1 MGVAANFLRA
11 IQGAMLQNIANQV
24 VGSFGSSFSFGKS
37 ATEQRG
43 GFIRAQSGMYISGGR
58 TGDKNPAL
66 LEDGEYVLNRNAV
79 KSLGGPRAIDD
90 LNFNTFPRF
99 ATGGDPGSMSASV
112 NLARPFDD
120 LTGFGREQSPEFQAY
135 VDEAREAQAK
145 KDKKKAERKALLNQ
159 FLTTLVTTG
168 ITMGISAGADY
179 LKQSSMAKANLQGAT
194 GALSD
199 GTTTAVSSF
208 SDAKSLINS
217 GGSVTLGDGS
227 ILNKSNFGSTAF
239 TKSSFNEMAA
249 SRFAQSGI
257 NVTPGG
263 FLGRK
268 PTYGFEQVGNAGPN
282 YGLGR
287 TTKSFGSPSQAM
299 TGMNN
304 IPSGYSRV
312 SSGYGRGSFSPGYGG
327 FNKNPFYD
335 PFRGKKQ
342 DGGLMKFNSGGFL
355 PYGSR
360 LTDSIPAYLSGG
372 EYVVNSR
379 AVRKYGVGGLNRIN
393 SGVARFAEGG
403 MVGPNQTEANNTSN
417 STANNVS
424 INITV
429 NANGNGDK
437 KEEKDKTGVG
447 TEGTN
452 NELANRIKS
461 VVLEVISNE
470 QRTGGLLDSTK
481 KR

>member
-1 MGVAANFLRA
+1 M
-11 IQGAMLQNIANQV
+11 
-24 VGSFGSSFSFGKS
+24 
-37 ATEQRG
+37 
-43 GFIRAQSGMYISGGR
+43 
-58 TGDKNPAL
+58 
-66 LEDGEYVLNRNAV
+66 
-79 KSLGGPRAIDD
+79 
-90 LNFNTFPRF
+90 
-99 ATGGDPGSMSASV
+99 
-112 NLARPFDD
+112 
-120 LTGFGREQSPEFQAY
+120 
-135 VDEAREAQAK
+135 
-145 KDKKKAERKALLNQ
+145 
-159 FLTTLVTTG
+159 
-168 ITMGISAGADY
+168 
-179 LKQSSMAKANLQGAT
+179 
-194 GALSD
+194 
-199 GTTTAVSSF
+199 SSF

-217 GGSVTLGDGS
+217 GGSVTLGNGS

-268 PTYGFEQVGNAGPN
+268 PSYSFDQVGNMGPN

-287 TTKSFGSPSQAM
+287 TTKSFSSPSQAM

-304 IPSGYSRV
+304 LSPGYARV
-312 SSGYGRGSFSPGYGG
+312 SSGYGRGSCSSGFGG

-335 PFRGKKQ
+335 PFKPSPLRRKQ
-342 DGGLMKFNSGGFL
+342 NGGLMKLNSGGFL

-403 MVGPNQTEANNTSN
+403 MVGSDQTKANNTSN
-417 STANNVS
+417 STDNNVS
-424 INITV
+424 ISITI
-429 NANGNGDK
+429 NANGNGDN

-452 NELANRIKS
+452 NELANRIKG